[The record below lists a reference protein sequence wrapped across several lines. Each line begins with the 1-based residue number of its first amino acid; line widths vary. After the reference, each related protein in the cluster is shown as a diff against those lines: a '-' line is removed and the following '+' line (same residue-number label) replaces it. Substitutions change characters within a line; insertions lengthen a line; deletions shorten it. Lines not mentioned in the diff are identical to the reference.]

1 MASFVQYVKHYWK
14 KFWKFFWYDDSTL
27 SWLVNIVIAFISIKY
42 LIYPLLGL
50 VLGTSYPIV
59 AVISESMQH
68 NLHNEMICG
77 QQFDEFKES
86 FDHYWTTCGQWYEQR
101 NITKEQ
107 FQQFK
112 FKDGFNKGDV
122 IILWRAHPNN
132 IHLGDI
138 LIFQSNKPQPIIH
151 RVISLT
157 EDNNSNSTIYQTKGD
172 HNSNSITGMYGET
185 SITQERILGQG
196 LVRIPYLGWVKIIFV
211 ELLRPLG
218 IIIEK

>member
-1 MASFVQYVKHYWK
+1 
-14 KFWKFFWYDDSTL
+14 
-27 SWLVNIVIAFISIKY
+27 
-42 LIYPLLGL
+42 
-50 VLGTSYPIV
+50 
-59 AVISESMQH
+59 MQH

-77 QQFDEFKES
+77 QQFAEFKES
-86 FDHYWTTCGQWYEQR
+86 FEKYWSTCGQWYEQR

-107 FQQFK
+107 FQKFK

-122 IILWRAHPNN
+122 IILWRAHTNN

-151 RVISLT
+151 RVVSLT
-157 EDNNSNSTIYQTKGD
+157 KDNNTNSIIYQTKGD
-172 HNSNSITGMYGET
+172 HNSNSITGIHGET
-185 SITQERILGQG
+185 SITPDRILGQG
-196 LVRIPYLGWVKIIFV
+196 LVKIPYLGWVKIIFV